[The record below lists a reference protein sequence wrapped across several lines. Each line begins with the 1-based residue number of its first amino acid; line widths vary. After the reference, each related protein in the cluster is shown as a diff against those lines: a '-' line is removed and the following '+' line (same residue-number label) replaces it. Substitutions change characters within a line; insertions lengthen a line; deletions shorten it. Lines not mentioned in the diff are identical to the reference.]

1 VLKSKKIGLYF
12 GSFNPIH
19 IGHLIIANHL
29 VEYSNL
35 DEIWLVV
42 TPHNPFKKK
51 KTLLEDHH
59 RLELVNKA
67 CEHYKKLKSSDI
79 EFKLPQPNY
88 TINTLIHLSEKF
100 PENQFCLL
108 MGEDNLNTFHKWKN
122 FDVILKHH
130 PIYVYPR
137 KTDNGH
143 ENQFSNHP
151 DIVHIEAPIMEISST
166 HIRKAIKTG
175 KNVRPLLP
183 AEVWNYIDEMNF
195 YRK

>member
-1 VLKSKKIGLYF
+1 MGLYF

-19 IGHLIIANHL
+19 IGHMVISNHL

-42 TPHNPFKKK
+42 SPHNPFKKK

-59 RLELVNKA
+59 RLEMVRRA
-67 CEHYKKLKSSDI
+67 CEKYSKIKPCDI
-79 EFKLPQPNY
+79 EFKLPQPSY
-88 TINTLIHLSEKF
+88 TINTLIHLAEKHSDI
-100 PENQFCLL
+100 QFCVL
-108 MGEDNLNTFHKWKN
+108 MGEDNLNSFHKWKN
-122 FDVILKHH
+122 YEVILKQN

-143 ENQFSNHP
+143 ESQFTNHP

-166 HIRKAIKTG
+166 HIRKAIAEG
-175 KNVRPLLP
+175 KNVIPLLP
-183 AEVWNYIDEMNF
+183 SEVWKYIDEMNF
-195 YRK
+195 YKK

>member
-1 VLKSKKIGLYF
+1 MKSKKVGLYF

-19 IGHLIIANHL
+19 IGHIIIANHL
-29 VEYSNL
+29 VEYSDL

-42 TPHNPFKKK
+42 SPLNPFKKK

-59 RLELVNKA
+59 RLELVLRA
-67 CEHYKKLKSSDI
+67 CENYNKLKASDI
-79 EFKLPQPNY
+79 EFKLPQPSY
-88 TINTLIHLSEKF
+88 TINTLVHLSEKH
-100 PENQFCLL
+100 PDIQFCLL

-122 FDVILKHH
+122 YEVILEQY

-166 HIRKAIKTG
+166 AIRKAVKEG
-175 KNVRPLLP
+175 KEVRPLLP
-183 AEVWNYIDEMNF
+183 AKVWEYIDEMNF

>member
-1 VLKSKKIGLYF
+1 MVSKKIGLYF

-19 IGHLIIANHL
+19 IGHLVIANHL
-29 VEYSNL
+29 VENSDL

-51 KTLLEDHH
+51 KTLLDDHH
-59 RLELVNKA
+59 RLELVRRA
-67 CEHYKKLKSSDI
+67 CEGYEKLKPSDI

-88 TINTLIHLSEKF
+88 TINTLVHLSEKY
-100 PENQFCLL
+100 PDYLFCLL

-122 FDVILKHH
+122 YELILEQN

-137 KTDNGH
+137 KTNNGH
-143 ENQFSNHP
+143 ENQFTNHP
-151 DIVHIEAPIMEISST
+151 DIVHIDAPIMEISST
-166 HIRKAIKTG
+166 QIRKAIKEE
-175 KNVRPLLP
+175 KNIKPMLP
-183 AEVWNYIDEMNF
+183 TEVWEYIDEMNF

>member
-1 VLKSKKIGLYF
+1 MVSKKIGLYF

-19 IGHLIIANHL
+19 IGHLVIANHL
-29 VEYSNL
+29 VENSDL

-51 KTLLEDHH
+51 KSLLDDHH
-59 RLELVNKA
+59 RLELVRRA
-67 CEHYKKLKSSDI
+67 CEGYEKLKPSDI

-88 TINTLIHLSEKF
+88 TINTLIHLSEKY
-100 PENQFCLL
+100 PDYLFCLL

-122 FDVILKHH
+122 YELILEQN

-137 KTDNGH
+137 KTNNGH
-143 ENQFSNHP
+143 ENQFTNHP
-151 DIVHIEAPIMEISST
+151 DIVHIDAPIMEISST
-166 HIRKAIKTG
+166 QIRNAIKEG
-175 KNVRPLLP
+175 KNIKPMLP
-183 AEVWNYIDEMNF
+183 TEVWEYIDEMNF

>member
-1 VLKSKKIGLYF
+1 MKSKKVGLYF

-19 IGHLIIANHL
+19 IGHIIIANHL
-29 VEYSNL
+29 VEYSDL

-42 TPHNPFKKK
+42 SPHNPFKKK

-59 RLELVNKA
+59 RLELVRKA
-67 CEHYKKLKSSDI
+67 CENYIKLKASDI
-79 EFKLPQPNY
+79 EFKLPQPSY
-88 TINTLIHLSEKF
+88 TINTLVHLSEKH
-100 PENQFCLL
+100 PDIQFCLL

-122 FDVILKHH
+122 YEVILQQY

-143 ENQFSNHP
+143 ENQFTNHP
-151 DIVHIEAPIMEISST
+151 EIVHIEAPIMEISST
-166 HIRKAIKTG
+166 HIRKAISEG
-175 KNVRPLLP
+175 KNVIPLLP
-183 AEVWNYIDEMNF
+183 AEVWKYIDEMNF

>member
-1 VLKSKKIGLYF
+1 VKSKKVGLYF

-19 IGHLIIANHL
+19 IGHIIIANHL
-29 VEYSNL
+29 VEYSDL

-42 TPHNPFKKK
+42 SPHNPFKKK

-59 RLELVNKA
+59 RFELAVMA
-67 CEHYKKLKSSDI
+67 CESYEKLKVSDI
-79 EFKLPQPNY
+79 EFKLTQPSY
-88 TINTLIHLSEKF
+88 TINTLVHLSEKY
-100 PENQFCLL
+100 PDIQFCLL

-122 FDVILKHH
+122 FDVILEQY

-143 ENQFSNHP
+143 ENQFTNHP
-151 DIVHIEAPIMEISST
+151 DIVHIDAPIMEISST
-166 HIRKAIKTG
+166 YIRKAIKQG
-175 KNVRPLLP
+175 KEVRPLLP
-183 AEVWNYIDEMNF
+183 AGVWKYIDEMNF